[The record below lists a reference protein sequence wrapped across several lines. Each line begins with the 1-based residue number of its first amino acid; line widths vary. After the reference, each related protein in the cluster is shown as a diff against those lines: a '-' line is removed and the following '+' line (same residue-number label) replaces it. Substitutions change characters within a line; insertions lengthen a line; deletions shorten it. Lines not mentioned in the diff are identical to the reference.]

1 MNKFLKK
8 ENFEKIT
15 FITSL
20 FLFLYNIFFNP
31 IYSFYFIQFIF
42 ILSCQLIL
50 MFIIFIIFIIFLL
63 LMTRLFSF
71 LIYILE
77 CINY

>member
-15 FITSL
+15 FIASL
-20 FLFLYNIFFNP
+20 LLFLYNIFFNP

-50 MFIIFIIFIIFLL
+50 MFIIFIIFLL
-63 LMTRLFSF
+63 LMTGLFSF